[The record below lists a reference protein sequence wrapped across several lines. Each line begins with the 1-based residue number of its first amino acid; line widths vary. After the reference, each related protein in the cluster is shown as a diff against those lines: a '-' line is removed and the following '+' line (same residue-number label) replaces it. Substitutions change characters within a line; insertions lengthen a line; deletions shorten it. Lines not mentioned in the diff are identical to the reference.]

1 MTIQSPFPELKPFET
16 PPRLP
21 SLQSLLAALPSGQSE
36 AGKEASARQPQHF
49 PSFPMENATL
59 PKHTPTK
66 TLNDPLPPPSESQST
81 GKPPST
87 VPTAPM
93 PTSMASTVS
102 RAMEDE
108 ETPPATDDDLRRA
121 FEPIVEKSLER
132 VLYAPDKGLHTYLEP
147 MLRSTVRRAIAE
159 QIDAAVQFRSTG
171 TVDRLGWRLKAL
183 ITSRSYD
190 EVVFRSTRRY
200 QVEEAFLLRRE
211 DYSLVSFASHDP
223 ARHASE
229 KRVANTIKKLIRRL
243 ADDEGRLRKTFDYS
257 EDQMAIIRQGKH
269 TLLVALVR
277 GRSNA
282 LVRADLDYVLRQA
295 EDRFGERLE
304 DETDAFLHVLQP
316 ILEGCLLIQS
326 PAPPT

>member
-21 SLQSLLAALPSGQSE
+21 SLQSLLAAIPSNQPE
-36 AGKEASARQPQHF
+36 AGQQVFAQPPQQF
-49 PSFPMENATL
+49 PSFPMESATA
-59 PKHTPTK
+59 PRQASPPP
-66 TLNDPLPPPSESQST
+66 LNDPLPSPPKSSPPKQ
-81 GKPPST
+81 KPSA
-87 VPTAPM
+87 VRTAPM
-93 PTSMASTVS
+93 PTSVASAVS
-102 RAMEDE
+102 RAMEEDN
-108 ETPPATDDDLRRA
+108 TPPATDEDLKRA
-121 FEPIVEKSLER
+121 FEPIIENSLER

-171 TVDRLGWRLKAL
+171 TIDRVGWRLKAL
-183 ITSRSYD
+183 MTSRTYD

-229 KRVANTIKKLIRRL
+229 KRVASTIKKLIRRL
-243 ADDEGRLRKTFDYS
+243 TDDQGQLRKTFDYT

-269 TLLVALVR
+269 TLLLALVR

>member
-16 PPRLP
+16 PPKLP
-21 SLQSLLAALPSGQSE
+21 SLRDMLAALPPH
-36 AGKEASARQPQHF
+36 QPEKGTPYSKNKQAPSL
-49 PSFPMENATL
+49 PSFPMRNEASL
-59 PKHTPTK
+59 PAETPPK
-66 TLNDPLPPPSESQST
+66 NFAAPLPTPPESPPQ
-81 GKPPST
+81 KPRKLHT
-87 VPTAPM
+87 EPM
-93 PTSMASTVS
+93 PGSISSQVASAMAE
-102 RAMEDE
+102 EDA
-108 ETPPATDDDLRRA
+108 PPATDEDLRRA
-121 FEPIVEKSLER
+121 FEPIVEGSLER

-159 QIDAAVQFRSTG
+159 QIDTAVQFRSTSS
-171 TVDRLGWRLKAL
+171 VDRLGWRLKAL
-183 ITSRSYD
+183 MTSRSYD

-200 QVEEAFLLRRE
+200 QVEEAFLLRKE

-229 KRVANTIKKLIRRL
+229 DRITGTVKRLIKSLT
-243 ADDEGRLRKTFDYS
+243 DSQGQLRKAFDYK
-257 EDQMAIIRQGKH
+257 EDLVAIVRQGQH

-282 LVRADLDYVLRQA
+282 LVRADLDFVLRQA

-326 PAPPT
+326 PAPPS